1 MSIAIEV
8 KNVSHSFKYK
18 KICDNININ
27 FEENKIYGLLGK
39 NGAGKTTLINIIVNQ
54 LLCNHGE
61 VKIFGKNP
69 NEDIRVL
76 DDICIVRER
85 EFYDIEYKVK
95 DIFKAYFYF
104 YKDYDYK
111 LQEKLCKRFE
121 INQKLSYKKLSRGM
135 KTLVSNIIGIC
146 SNSPIT
152 IFDEPTIGLDEVN
165 REEFYSIL
173 LESYTHKNRT
183 IIISTHQI
191 NEVEQLLEK
200 VIIIKNGK
208 VEVDDYIDEV
218 KEKSYHIT
226 GKKEDL
232 NKLSIL
238 KNRSPIK
245 SFGNNEV
252 YSYYGEINDQ
262 DLALIET
269 LNIELDNMSIQD
281 LFINMNNP
289 YYKFLKRDVK
299 IALIVFISIV
309 TVNVGMSVISN
320 IISALDG
327 GSIEPSRYFSQA
339 SMLACIMCMAY
350 GINCT
355 VKTFGGVTSIR
366 GDRLGFLKAIAL
378 WSITIAIFASLF
390 SVFFKIGCKVLM
402 ELITKRKY
410 M

>member
-8 KNVSHSFKYK
+8 KNVSHSFKDK

-39 NGAGKTTLINIIVNQ
+39 NGAGKTTLINIIANQ

-69 NEDIRVL
+69 KEDIRVL

-95 DIFKAYFYF
+95 DIFKAYSYF
-104 YKDYDYK
+104 CKDYDYK

-121 INQKLSYKKLSRGM
+121 INQKLIYKKLSRGM

-152 IFDEPTIGLDEVN
+152 IFDEPTIGLDAVN

-191 NEVEQLLEK
+191 NEVEELLEK
-200 VIIIKNGK
+200 VIIIKNRK

-226 GKKEDL
+226 GKKDDL

-238 KNRSPIK
+238 KNRKPIK

-281 LFINMNNP
+281 LFINMN
-289 YYKFLKRDVK
+289 KK
-299 IALIVFISIV
+299 
-309 TVNVGMSVISN
+309 
-320 IISALDG
+320 
-327 GSIEPSRYFSQA
+327 EE
-339 SMLACIMCMAY
+339 
-350 GINCT
+350 
-355 VKTFGGVTSIR
+355 
-366 GDRLGFLKAIAL
+366 
-378 WSITIAIFASLF
+378 
-390 SVFFKIGCKVLM
+390 VLY
-402 ELITKRKY
+402 E
-410 M
+410 

>member
-1 MSIAIEV
+1 M
-8 KNVSHSFKYK
+8 
-18 KICDNININ
+18 
-27 FEENKIYGLLGK
+27 
-39 NGAGKTTLINIIVNQ
+39 
-54 LLCNHGE
+54 
-61 VKIFGKNP
+61 
-69 NEDIRVL
+69 L
-76 DDICIVRER
+76 DHICIVRER

-95 DIFKAYFYF
+95 DIFKAYSYF
-104 YKDYDYK
+104 CKDYDYK

-121 INQKLSYKKLSRGM
+121 INQKLIYKKLSRGM

-152 IFDEPTIGLDEVN
+152 IFDEPTIGLDAVN

-191 NEVEQLLEK
+191 NEVEELLEK

-226 GKKEDL
+226 GKKDDL

-238 KNRSPIK
+238 KNRKPIK

-281 LFINMNNP
+281 LFINMN
-289 YYKFLKRDVK
+289 KK
-299 IALIVFISIV
+299 
-309 TVNVGMSVISN
+309 
-320 IISALDG
+320 
-327 GSIEPSRYFSQA
+327 EE
-339 SMLACIMCMAY
+339 
-350 GINCT
+350 
-355 VKTFGGVTSIR
+355 
-366 GDRLGFLKAIAL
+366 
-378 WSITIAIFASLF
+378 
-390 SVFFKIGCKVLM
+390 VLY
-402 ELITKRKY
+402 E
-410 M
+410 

>member
-8 KNVSHSFKYK
+8 KNVSHSFKDK

-39 NGAGKTTLINIIVNQ
+39 NGAGKTTLINIIANQ

-69 NEDIRVL
+69 KEDIRVL

-95 DIFKAYFYF
+95 DIFKAYSY
-104 YKDYDYK
+104 
-111 LQEKLCKRFE
+111 LCKRFE
-121 INQKLSYKKLSRGM
+121 INQKLIYKKLSRGM

-152 IFDEPTIGLDEVN
+152 IFDEPTIGLDAVN

-191 NEVEQLLEK
+191 NEVEELLEK

-226 GKKEDL
+226 GKKDDL

-238 KNRSPIK
+238 KNRKPIK

-281 LFINMNNP
+281 LFINMH
-289 YYKFLKRDVK
+289 KK
-299 IALIVFISIV
+299 
-309 TVNVGMSVISN
+309 
-320 IISALDG
+320 
-327 GSIEPSRYFSQA
+327 EE
-339 SMLACIMCMAY
+339 
-350 GINCT
+350 
-355 VKTFGGVTSIR
+355 
-366 GDRLGFLKAIAL
+366 
-378 WSITIAIFASLF
+378 
-390 SVFFKIGCKVLM
+390 VLY
-402 ELITKRKY
+402 E
-410 M
+410 